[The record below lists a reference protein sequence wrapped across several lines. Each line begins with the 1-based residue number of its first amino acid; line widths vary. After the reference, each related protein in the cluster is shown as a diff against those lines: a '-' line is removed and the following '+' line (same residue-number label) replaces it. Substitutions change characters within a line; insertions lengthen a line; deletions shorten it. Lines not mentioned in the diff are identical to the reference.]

1 MQLAQSVRP
10 LLDPPL
16 HQLLR
21 PLLLRPL
28 LLDQPLLLDPLLLD
42 PLLLLL
48 LRPLLLDLRA
58 WSTRSSKASSVT
70 CC

>member
-28 LLDQPLLLDPLLLD
+28 LLDQPLLLDPLLLL
-42 PLLLLL
+42 LLLLL